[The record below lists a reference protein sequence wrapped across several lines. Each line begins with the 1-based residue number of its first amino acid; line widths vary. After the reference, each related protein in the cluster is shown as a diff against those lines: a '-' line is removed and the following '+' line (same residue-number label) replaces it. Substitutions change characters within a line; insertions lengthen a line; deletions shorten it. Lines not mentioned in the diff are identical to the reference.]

1 MKASLK
7 RFSRLLTV
15 ALSAVAIGSL
25 GSLWV
30 GTQRPAF
37 AQVIQPVPGS
47 EDSYLLSYY
56 DVSTA
61 FGKSE
66 GGYGGPGHSG
76 GSGDALVRIVNAGN
90 FTNPALSGDICANI
104 YVFNDVQEMEECCS
118 CDLSPN
124 ALLTLSTMVN
134 LTSNPLIGTE
144 STEAGVIKIVGV
156 PPISVGPG
164 ETSIC
169 PTSETFPTPEEGL
182 HAWTNHT
189 EAMASNQST
198 FNPSFGFITK
208 TSVDEFQDS
217 DLDSGELNNLFTECE
232 FINQHGSG
240 HGICTCGPPP
250 PPPIEVSVAYANNFN
265 STPPFPGP
273 TNSVGWLGSAGV
285 TPPPGPA
292 ANFFGFVGAGE
303 FDGGGILIQNTSAT
317 ESVVVNGVTVDFNQA
332 APPISCTVGTG
343 TTIASCPTASV
354 R

>member
-61 FGKSE
+61 FGISE

-90 FTNPALSGDICANI
+90 FTNPALLGDICANI
-104 YVFNDVQEMEECCS
+104 YVFNDVQEMQECCS

-156 PPISVGPG
+156 PPISAGPG

-250 PPPIEVSVAYANNFN
+250 PPPIAVSVAYANNFN
-265 STPPFPGP
+265 SVPPFTP
-273 TNSVGWLGSAGV
+273 TNAPGWEGSPGV
-285 TPPPGPA
+285 TA
-292 ANFFGFVGAGE
+292 RRELLRVHR
-303 FDGGGILIQNTSAT
+303 DRRL
-317 ESVVVNGVTVDFNQA
+317 
-332 APPISCTVGTG
+332 
-343 TTIASCPTASV
+343 